1 MCVYVIILV
10 WWKWSCMIIHF
21 SISAL
26 SAALHL
32 RHCEFVSI
40 QLLRFVSEVLFVHFL
55 RQLSFQSVS
64 GNDFTVLPAVD
75 HVTSFDRCSVA
86 GLWDWVCDLL
96 YGGSSWAWQGKEKEG
111 SSLTVTEEN
120 GASWGGENLFY
131 TVHQLVI
138 IIPRPLV
145 FKCTH
150 SFTVLR

>member
-1 MCVYVIILV
+1 MCVCDY
-10 WWKWSCMIIHF
+10 F
-21 SISAL
+21 SGMKMVLHDNTFQHL
-26 SAALHL
+26 SSVGCTVPSPLWICEYSIAA
-32 RHCEFVSI
+32 
-40 QLLRFVSEVLFVHFL
+40 FVSEVLFVHFL

-96 YGGSSWAWQGKEKEG
+96 YGGSSRAWQGKEKEG
-111 SSLTVTEEN
+111 SSLRVTEEN

-131 TVHQLVI
+131 TVHQLVV